1 MLNKEIIGKVLKIM
15 ELGLEVNSRKK
26 KYSIYSFF
34 RTL

>member
-26 KYSIYSFF
+26 YSIYSFF